1 MLNRLTSAR
10 PVVLALLAAVTIGPL
25 VRLQPAPALAG
36 AWTMVDYRGPAAHG
50 SATGQLL
57 FVDGHFSL
65 TYTMDEGSERWGR
78 AHAGTYEING
88 DRLIDNVGWSME
100 YVAGKPSVARKPS
113 VRETTFS
120 LTADTLTVRFSN
132 GSVQTFKRASNLQSL
147 ARGR

>member
-1 MLNRLTSAR
+1 MTTRASRLFFI
-10 PVVLALLAAVTIGPL
+10 ALLTIVAAPR
-25 VRLQPAPALAG
+25 VRLSADALSG
-36 AWTMVDYRGPAAHG
+36 AWRMVNYQGAASHG
-50 SATGQLL
+50 TASGQLL
-57 FVDGHFSL
+57 FADDHFSL
-65 TYTMDEGSERWGR
+65 TYTMDENGQRWGR